1 MLQVKN
7 LFLVFR
13 LFKKIKSYTVCIK
26 SSISHDLVPKK
37 WEAAW
42 RSCSLLV
49 GPFCVHQQPEFYLSD
64 PLTCC
69 RFTSTS
75 HQSSTVLRCLWGET
89 AASMLWGKHSD
100 FSAVLPQQDQWGFP
114 GCPLWPWPQPLN
126 PPAEG
131 FESSKTC
138 LNENHASNCFFFFI
152 CTWHGPWA
160 ATASLFSASAG
171 AEGAAVKS
179 PVVLPELPLHIQ
191 NKWRTL
197 QESIV
202 SSSFRNKPKLNPFCC
217 CRFPLRVYW
226 RCFAAI

>member
-69 RFTSTS
+69 RFISTS

-138 LNENHASNCFFFFI
+138 LNENHASNCFFFLYVP
-152 CTWHGPWA
+152 GMVPGQPQR
-160 ATASLFSASAG
+160 ASLAPPLEQKEQQWKVPLCCLNFLCTFRINGEPCRKALWAVHSEISPNLTRFVVAG
-171 AEGAAVKS
+171 
-179 PVVLPELPLHIQ
+179 
-191 NKWRTL
+191 
-197 QESIV
+197 
-202 SSSFRNKPKLNPFCC
+202 
-217 CRFPLRVYW
+217 FP
-226 RCFAAI
+226 